1 MSSKRYRYGYYYR
14 RPVKYYSK
22 SSNSLVRRSKG
33 NLKAARK
40 QTDQSSTVLNI
51 NTVIACKQNQ
61 GANGVEN
68 RFGNTGIISI
78 FDLLR
83 RSEFFGNYAPMYDQ
97 FRVDSVSLKLGIV
110 GGAANAYFTIYTAW
124 DRNGLDSNQFV
135 TTDQNKYA
143 TNIGKKLS
151 LPNY

>member
-1 MSSKRYRYGYYYR
+1 MAKNNWRGYGWFYNR
-14 RPVKYYSK
+14 KYYKSR

-51 NTVIACKQNQ
+51 NTVIACRQKE
-61 GANGVEN
+61 GINGVED
-68 RFGNTGIISI
+68 RVTATGVINI

-97 FRVDSVSLKLGIV
+97 FRVDSIHLKVGIV
-110 GGAANAYFTIYTAW
+110 GGAENSYFTIYTAW

-135 TTDQNKYA
+135 TTDQN
-143 TNIGKKLS
+143 I
-151 LPNY
+151 